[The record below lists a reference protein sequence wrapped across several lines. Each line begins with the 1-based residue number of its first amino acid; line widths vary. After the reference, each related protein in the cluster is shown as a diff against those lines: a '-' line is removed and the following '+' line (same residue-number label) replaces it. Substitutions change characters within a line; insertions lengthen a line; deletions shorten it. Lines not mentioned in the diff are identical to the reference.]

1 VDTSSFIM
9 SKTPFRI
16 SFFGGGT
23 DYQSWCQNNE
33 GAVLSSSIDK
43 YCYIMGRWLPPF
55 FDHRHSISWSYIE
68 RCQEVEDI
76 LHPSVRESMKF
87 LGIKR
92 GLEMH
97 HMADLPARTGI
108 GSSSSFT
115 VGLLRML
122 HRLRGDKVE
131 KMQLAKEAIKI
142 EQELIGEN
150 VGSQDQVSAAVGG
163 FNRIDFSGYEIK
175 VRPIKSRRIIELEER
190 LLLFFTGFSRNSS
203 VVAADYIMSTAQN
216 RKKLKRIYDMVF
228 EAERVLK
235 EGDDIN
241 DFGRLLH
248 QGWLLKRCLSEK
260 VSNYN
265 IDDIY
270 SKARRAGALG
280 GKLCG
285 AGGGGFMILFVE
297 PERQLSVKRALS
309 QLLEVPF
316 KFDSGGS
323 QLIFDGR

>member
-1 VDTSSFIM
+1 M
-9 SKTPFRI
+9 SRFVMSRTPFRI

-23 DYQSWCQNNE
+23 DYQSWCRHNE

-55 FDHRHSISWSYIE
+55 FSHRHSIAWSYLE
-68 RCQEVEDI
+68 HCQDASDI
-76 LHPSVRESMKF
+76 LHPSVRETMKF
-87 LGIKR
+87 LGIER

-115 VGLLRML
+115 VGLLNVL
-122 HRLRGDKVE
+122 HGLKGDQVE
-131 KMQLAKEAIKI
+131 KMPLAREAIKI
-142 EQELIGEN
+142 EQDLIGEN

-163 FNRIDFSGYEIK
+163 FNRIDFSGNEIK
-175 VRPIKSRRIIELEER
+175 VSPIKSRRILELEGK
-190 LLLFFTGFSRNSS
+190 LLLFFTGFSRSS
-203 VVAADYIMSTAQN
+203 SALSAEYIRNMGQN
-216 RKKLKRIYDMVF
+216 RMKLKRIYSMVS
-228 EAERVLK
+228 EAERILT
-235 EGDDIN
+235 EGDDLN

-248 QGWLLKRCLSEK
+248 QGWLLKRRLSEK
-260 VSNYN
+260 ISNDQ

-270 SKARRAGALG
+270 RKARRAGALG

-285 AGGGGFMILFVE
+285 AGGGGFMIFFVE
-297 PERQLSVKRALS
+297 QERQLSVKKALS

-316 KFDSGGS
+316 KFDSDGS
-323 QLIFDGR
+323 QLIFNGR